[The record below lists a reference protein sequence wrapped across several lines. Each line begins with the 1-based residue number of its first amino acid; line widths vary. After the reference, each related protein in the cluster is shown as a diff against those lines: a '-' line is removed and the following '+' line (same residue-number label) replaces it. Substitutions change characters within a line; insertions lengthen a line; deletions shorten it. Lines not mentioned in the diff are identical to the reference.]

1 MSGGGGIIYVA
12 VVVTS
17 VPPSLQPVAKD
28 ADRARL
34 AAVELELV
42 VRERD
47 LLAIK
52 AELHALQRRY
62 LQEVGPHY
70 AQLADLDAKITEREI
85 AAGLRPAIDD
95 DDATEGDD
103 DAGEREL
110 EMTSSC
116 SNRGAPTDDLK
127 KMFRQ
132 LAKSI
137 HPDLA
142 LNDPARWRRHSLMA
156 EANRAYAERDE
167 DRLRL
172 IMNTWERMPGAA
184 LDDDPDAAQ
193 ERVRRRLAD
202 ADARMIAIDLEL
214 ADLRR
219 SAIWRLKTKIDDAR
233 AQGWDLFA
241 EMILSV
247 KREVQRASWRLATL

>member
-1 MSGGGGIIYVA
+1 M
-12 VVVTS
+12 TL
-17 VPPSLQPVAKD
+17 VPPHLQPVVQNG
-28 ADRARL
+28 DRARL
-34 AAVELELV
+34 TALELELA
-42 VRERD
+42 VRERE
-47 LLAIK
+47 LVTIK
-52 AELHALQRRY
+52 NELHRLQRRY

-70 AQLADLDAKITEREI
+70 AQLAELDAKIIEREI
-85 AAGLRPAIDD
+85 ALGLRTAVED
-95 DDATEGDD
+95 DDAEDADD
-103 DAGEREL
+103 DRGAREL
-110 EMTSSC
+110 DMMSSC
-116 SNRGAPTDDLK
+116 TNRGAPTDDLK

-132 LAKSI
+132 LAKTI

-172 IMNTWERMPGAA
+172 IMSTWERMPDAA
-184 LDDDPDAAQ
+184 LDDDPDAARANVQ
-193 ERVRRRLAD
+193 RRLAD

-233 AQGWDLFA
+233 AQGWDLVA

-247 KREVQRASWRLATL
+247 KREVQRASWRLASL